1 MLNKYRVQK
10 AVELMMKEKDKYRV
24 YEIAEIVGFGD
35 YKNFSTVFK
44 KYTKFSPKD
53 FIKASSILFK

>member
-1 MLNKYRVQK
+1 
-10 AVELMMKEKDKYRV
+10 MMKEKDKYRV